1 MGRKRTRTWMY
12 LYLSI
17 ACMIF
22 ISLAGCATLKEMGA
36 KRETCEYFTTAQ
48 KLLDQGDYKGSLRE
62 NEKVLSL
69 YDNIPPGDEALF
81 NIGLIYAHYG
91 YPKRDYKKS
100 LDLFK
105 RLVKTFPQSPLA
117 GQAKLWIGILRENE
131 RLNREIEELNK
142 TIKKSKQVDIEIEEK
157 KKELSK

>member
-1 MGRKRTRTWMY
+1 MY

-22 ISLAGCATLKEMGA
+22 ISLAGCATLKEMEA
-36 KRETCEYFTTAQ
+36 KRETPEYFITAQ
-48 KLLDQGDYKGSLRE
+48 KLLDQGDYEGALRE

-81 NIGLIYAHYG
+81 NLGLIYAHYG

-105 RLVKTFPQSPLA
+105 RLVKMFPQSPLA
-117 GQAKLWIGILRENE
+117 GQAKLWIGILQENE